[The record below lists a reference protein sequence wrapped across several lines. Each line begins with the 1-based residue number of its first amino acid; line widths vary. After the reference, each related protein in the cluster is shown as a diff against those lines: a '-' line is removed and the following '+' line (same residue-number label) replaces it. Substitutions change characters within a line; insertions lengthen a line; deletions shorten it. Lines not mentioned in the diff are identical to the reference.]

1 MIFFVLYFKQFTIND
16 LLQPVSRKC
25 ISFRVARNSSLF
37 IYITLAVSLLICTR
51 DYFLTVKLSMS
62 SFPIPFSYF
71 VPEDGD
77 VEDYPNVFLAPK
89 PRQQGQP
96 PTLGQV
102 KSAFP
107 LPGRY
112 HFRFKSP
119 LVPGGD
125 RDKGSMAVWMDCVD
139 DRQPVPSWRGTV
151 VAKVTRLAAEDDDDD
166 DDDEDF
172 HRPPAATPAPAPPP
186 ATRVPPPAPTPA
198 PAPAAAAPALD
209 IFGGPSPMSHQS
221 ATNSGNIF
229 QSSPAPAPALGSGD
243 LLGDM
248 HTHTSYG
255 GQPHNDFLGMTSPP
269 TSGGLT
275 PQQQHQMHQQQQQQQ
290 QQMYP
295 GTNMR
300 APPRHSGSFDSF
312 GGGSQGGGSGGG
324 GGGGSSGVGGGA
336 FGGLGT
342 PWKN

>member
-1 MIFFVLYFKQFTIND
+1 
-16 LLQPVSRKC
+16 
-25 ISFRVARNSSLF
+25 
-37 IYITLAVSLLICTR
+37 
-51 DYFLTVKLSMS
+51 MS
-62 SFPIPFSYF
+62 SFPLPYSYF

-77 VEDYPNVFLAPK
+77 MEDFPNVFLAPK

-125 RDKGSMAVWMDCVD
+125 REKGSMPVWMDCVD
-139 DRQPVPSWRGTV
+139 DRQPVPSWRGSI
-151 VAKVTRLAAEDDDDD
+151 VAKVTRLAAEDDEDD

-172 HRPPAATPAPAPPP
+172 QRPPTATPAPAPPP
-186 ATRVPPPAPTPA
+186 AARAPPPAPTPA
-198 PAPAAAAPALD
+198 PPPAAPPLD
-209 IFGGPSPMSHQS
+209 IFGGPSPSSHQS
-221 ATNSGNIF
+221 APSSGNMF
-229 QSSPAPAPALGSGD
+229 QSSPAPAPASSGSGD

-248 HTHTSYG
+248 HSHTSYG
-255 GQPHNDFLGMTSPP
+255 GTTGQVHNDFLGMTSPP

-275 PQQQHQMHQQQQQQQ
+275 PQQQQQMQ
-290 QQMYP
+290 QQMY
-295 GTNMR
+295 GSGNQR

-312 GGGSQGGGSGGG
+312 GGGSQGGGS
-324 GGGGSSGVGGGA
+324 SGGA